1 MTPIFKI
8 DLNPS
13 DIEEIKV
20 EEYEVEIEEYEF
32 EIEEIDASEIEEI
45 EVEEYYLTKT
55 PPNQN
60 EKY

>member
-8 DLNPS
+8 DYNPS

-20 EEYEVEIEEYEF
+20 EEYEF
-32 EIEEIDASEIEEI
+32 EIEEIDPSDIEEI

>member
-1 MTPIFKI
+1 MTPIFKTNC
-8 DLNPS
+8 NPS
-13 DIEEIKV
+13 EIEEI
-20 EEYEVEIEEYEF
+20 

>member
-1 MTPIFKI
+1 MMPIFKI
-8 DLNPS
+8 DYNPS

-20 EEYEVEIEEYEF
+20 EEVKV
-32 EIEEIDASEIEEI
+32 EEIDASEIEEI

>member
-8 DLNPS
+8 DYNPS

-20 EEYEVEIEEYEF
+20 EEYEF

>member
-8 DLNPS
+8 DYNTS

-20 EEYEVEIEEYEF
+20 EEVKV
-32 EIEEIDASEIEEI
+32 EEIDASEIEEI